1 MSLRTSGDTARPGG
15 LKIGQRLERNNFKRD
30 YYIRP
35 MAFTNNKFPIKQQF
49 TLKDSGVLVNR
60 SGLLD
65 SIEYE
70 IPFENIGTSKVVE
83 VAASN
88 SAFISSF
95 FCFSFSIVMIIFDNA
110 GAFLVFGSI
119 SLITLLFGVLTRV
132 RKITIPAY
140 GNESLTLYFKKNNKE
155 QVIEFADELIQTVKN
170 YLRKKYSGFDR
181 LMPLEKQFE
190 NLYFLK
196 ERELI
201 TDAEY
206 DQYKSYLLGTEKP
219 SIGFSR

>member
-1 MSLRTSGDTARPGG
+1 MS
-15 LKIGQRLERNNFKRD
+15 
-30 YYIRP
+30 
-35 MAFTNNKFPIKQQF
+35 FTNNKFPVKQQF
-49 TLKDSGVLVNR
+49 TLTDSGLVVRR

-70 IPFENIGTSKVVE
+70 IPFESIGTFKVIE

-95 FCFSFSIVMIIFDNA
+95 FCLSFSIVMIIFDNV
-110 GAFLVFGSI
+110 GAFLVFGFI
-119 SLITLLFGVLTRV
+119 CVVTLMFGLLTRV
-132 RKITIPAY
+132 KKITIPAY
-140 GNESLTLYFKKNNKE
+140 GHAGITLYFNRKSKN
-155 QVIEFADELIQTVKN
+155 QVIEFADELIQTVKGF
-170 YLRKKYSGFDR
+170 LRKKYSGFDR
-181 LMPLEKQFE
+181 RMPLEKQFE

-201 TDAEY
+201 SDAEY
-206 DQYKSYLLGTEKP
+206 DHNKSYLLGTEKP